1 MPMNSLDTILELTAK
16 YNEISEM
23 FMNKV
28 QIEANLVDSNILMA
42 EIGRGGGKT
51 DGVIGPRTIRVAYD
65 IPRETSVLAHTTYIA
80 LLSNIVPNLLLY
92 YQSPRGENRQP
103 IMQEGVNYVVGKKDL
118 PKHFTLPR
126 YKIEDPEHCIIF
138 STGHI
143 IRLLATDRHDSIAGG
158 NIVHAFFEE
167 MKHNKGDK
175 LKSRIFPALRIG
187 LRGNINPSPYYQG
200 LTGVSDTARLSVN
213 EDDWFFE
220 YENAVD
226 TSLITDIIN
235 TALHI
240 EKAKIAILK
249 GKDIEKNQRVVNR
262 WQPILNRQRSKA
274 IHYIRA
280 SSFVNKDILG
290 LRYFINMTKT
300 LSEDEFLAAI
310 CGIREAKVANM
321 FFALFNE
328 AIHTFTD
335 SYIYDSIEKFNIADT
350 FTLTAE
356 YLKYYDNAKP
366 LIAGYDPG
374 SFTSLTVAQEN
385 RGQNELRILKD
396 FHVYT
401 PRDQADVAKEFT
413 TFFCNA
419 KSKRIILYYDR
430 AANQDKSYKKQR
442 ETDAQRMKSE
452 FEKRGW
458 RVILKNERQRTIFHW
473 EHYDLW
479 EVLLS
484 ESERYTPRIRIC
496 ANECKN
502 LISSINRSP
511 LKNTDG
517 VKELDKSAE
526 IKLPFQLQATQSPQ
540 IATSLMYMV
549 FGLYERFKIRR
560 KANNLLTQQNTSLS
574 L

>member
-1 MPMNSLDTILELTAK
+1 MNNLSTIIELSAK
-16 YNEISEM
+16 YDDITEM
-23 FMNKV
+23 YMNKA
-28 QIEANLVDSNILMA
+28 QIEANLVDSNILMV
-42 EIGRGGGKT
+42 EMGRAGGKT
-51 DGVIGPRTIRVAYD
+51 EGVIGPRTIRVAYD

-92 YQSPRGENRQP
+92 YRSPRGKDEQS
-103 IMQEGVNYVVGKKDL
+103 IMQEGIHYVVGKKDL
-118 PKHFTLPR
+118 PKHFLKPR
-126 YKIEDPEHCIIF
+126 YKLEDPEHCIII
-138 STGHI
+138 STGHVL
-143 IRLLATDRHDSIAGG
+143 RLLSTDRHDSIAGG
-158 NIVHAFFEE
+158 NIVHAFLEE

-187 LRGNINPSPYYQG
+187 LRGNVNPSPYYQG

-213 EDDWFFE
+213 EDNWFFD
-220 YENAVD
+220 YENGVD
-226 TSLITDIIN
+226 RELITDIVN

-240 EKAKIAILK
+240 EKAKVAILK
-249 GKDIEKNQRVVNR
+249 GKDVDKNNKLILK
-262 WQPILNRQRSKA
+262 WQPILNRQRAKA
-274 IHYIRA
+274 VHYIRA
-280 SSFVNKDILG
+280 SSFVNKDVLG
-290 LRYFINMTKT
+290 LRYFINMSKT

-350 FTLTAE
+350 FTLTSE
-356 YLKYYDNAKP
+356 YLKYYDKTKP
-366 LIAGYDPG
+366 IILGYDPG
-374 SFTSLTVAQEN
+374 GFSSLTVAQEYKA
-385 RGQNELRILKD
+385 QNELRFLKD

-401 PRDQADVAKEFT
+401 PRDQSDLAQDFT
-413 TFFCNA
+413 NFFCNA
-419 KSKRIILYYDR
+419 QSRRIILYYDR
-430 AANQDKSYKKQR
+430 AGNQDKSYKKQR
-442 ETDAQRMKSE
+442 ETDAQRMKAE
-452 FEKRGW
+452 LEKRGW
-458 RVILKNERQRTIFHW
+458 RVLLKNENQRTIFHW

-526 IKLPFQLQATQSPQ
+526 IKLPFQLQVTQSPQ
-540 IATSLMYMV
+540 IATSAMYLV
-549 FGLYERFKIRR
+549 FGLYERFKVRR
-560 KANNLLTQQNTSLS
+560 RNSGIANVPSSVKNI
-574 L
+574 

>member
-1 MPMNSLDTILELTAK
+1 MDNLATLLELTEK
-16 YNEISEM
+16 YSEITEM
-23 FMNKV
+23 YMNKT
-28 QIEANLVDSNILMA
+28 QIEANLVDANILIVEM
-42 EIGRGGGKT
+42 GRGGGKT
-51 DGVIGPRTIRVAYD
+51 EGIIGPRTVRVAFD

-92 YQSPRGENRQP
+92 YRSPRGENRQP
-103 IMQEGVNYVVGKKDL
+103 IMNEDIHYVVGKKDL
-118 PKHFTLPR
+118 PKHFAQPR

-143 IRLLATDRHDSIAGG
+143 IRPLSTDRHDSIAGG
-158 NIVHAFFEE
+158 NIVHAFMEE

-200 LTGVSDTARLSVN
+200 LTGVSDTARLSAN

-220 YENAVD
+220 YEKAVD
-226 TSLITDIIN
+226 RSLITDIIN

-249 GKDIEKNQRVVNR
+249 GKDMEKNQRVINR
-262 WQPILNRQRSKA
+262 WQPVLNRQRAKA
-274 IHYIRA
+274 VHYIRA
-280 SSFVNKDILG
+280 SSFVNKDVLG
-290 LRYFINMTKT
+290 LRFFINMTKT

-356 YLKYYDNAKP
+356 YLKYYDNTRP
-366 LIAGYDPG
+366 LILGYDPG
-374 SFTSLTVAQEN
+374 SFSSITVAQEY
-385 RGQNELRILKD
+385 RPKNELRIIKD

-401 PRDQADVAKEFT
+401 PRDQSDMAQEFT
-413 TFFCNA
+413 LFFCNA
-419 KSKRIILYYDR
+419 KNKRIILYYDR
-430 AANQDKSYKKQR
+430 AANQDKSFKKQR
-442 ETDAQRMKSE
+442 ETDAQRLKTE
-452 FEKRGW
+452 LEKRGW
-458 RVILKNERQRTIFHW
+458 RVLLKSERQRTIFHY

-517 VKELDKSAE
+517 VKQLDKSSE
-526 IKLPFQLQATQSPQ
+526 VKLPFQLQATQSPQ
-540 IATSLMYMV
+540 IASSLMYMV

-560 KANNLLTQQNTSLS
+560 KSNNTNSNQNTSKS
-574 L
+574 M